1 MEGDGSKSN
10 TPAEVVWGARTIGR
24 VIGKTERSTFHLIS
38 KGVLPVKRVGGQ
50 LCALRSELLKALS
63 SSEAA

>member
-1 MEGDGSKSN
+1 MEASN
-10 TPAEVVWGARTIGR
+10 RETSEVVWGARAIGR
-24 VIGKTERSTFHLIS
+24 VIAKSERATFHLIS